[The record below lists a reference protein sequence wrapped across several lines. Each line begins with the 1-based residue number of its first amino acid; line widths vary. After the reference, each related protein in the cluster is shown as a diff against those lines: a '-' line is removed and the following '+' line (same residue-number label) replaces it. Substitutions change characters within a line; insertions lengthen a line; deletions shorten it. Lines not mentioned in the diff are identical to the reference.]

1 MEINKLF
8 WERLKNIY
16 TSTQI
21 DIIKKWLNTKKRNV
35 SFRMNRLKNNW
46 KEVFNILDKKWIKY
60 NKVDFLDDAY
70 ILENWVEKDLWDLE
84 IFKKWEIYLQSIASQ
99 IPVYFL
105 DLEPWDKVLDITAA
119 PGSKTSQIASILW
132 NKWEI
137 TANDNNQIRIDKLKF
152 TLERQWV
159 TIAKVIK
166 NDATKLWNILKENS
180 FDKILAD
187 LPCSAEWRINLNN
200 EKSYWFWNE
209 KNIEKNKDL
218 QIEILKNS
226 IKLLKKW
233 WILVYST
240 CTLAPEENEEV
251 VDYLLN
257 NFKELE
263 IEPINLNYKYTMK
276 WITSFNSKIY
286 NKKVDNSLRCLPSK
300 ETEGF
305 FIAKF
310 RKIDF

>member
-1 MEINKLF
+1 MELNKLF
-8 WERLKNIY
+8 WKRLEKIY
-16 TSTQI
+16 TSTYI
-21 DIIKKWLNTKKRNV
+21 DIIKSGLNTKKRKV
-35 SFRMNRLKNNW
+35 SFRINNIKTDWNDVFKVLDEKWLK
-46 KEVFNILDKKWIKY
+46 Y
-60 NKVDFLDDAY
+60 TKVDFLEDAY
-70 ILENWVEKDLWDLE
+70 ILDNWTEKDLWDLE
-84 IFKKWEIYLQSIASQ
+84 IFKDWKIYLQSIASQ
-99 IPVYFL
+99 IPALFL
-105 DLEPWDKVLDITAA
+105 DLKPWDKVLDITAA

-137 TANDNNQIRIDKLKF
+137 TANDNNAIRLDKLKF

-166 NDATKLWNILKENS
+166 NDATKLGNIIKENS

-200 EKSYWFWNE
+200 EKSYWFWSE
-209 KNIEKNKDL
+209 KNIEKNKAL

-226 IKLLKKW
+226 VKLLKKG

-240 CTLAPEENEEV
+240 CTLAPEENEEI

-263 IEPINLNYKYTMK
+263 IEPINLDYKYTMK
-276 WITSFNSKIY
+276 WITEFNWKKY
-286 NKKVDNSLRCLPSK
+286 NKKVDNSLRCLPSE
-300 ETEGF
+300 ETEWF
-305 FIAKF
+305 FVAKF
-310 RKIDF
+310 RKI

>member
-1 MEINKLF
+1 MELNKLF
-8 WERLKNIY
+8 WERIKNIY
-16 TSTQI
+16 TSMQI
-21 DIIKKWLNTKKRNV
+21 DIIKKWLNTKKRKV
-35 SFRMNRLKNNW
+35 SFRINRLKNNW
-46 KEVFNILDKKWIKY
+46 NDVFNILDKKWIKY
-60 NKVDFLDDAY
+60 KKVDFLNDAY

-99 IPVYFL
+99 IPVHFL

-159 TIAKVIK
+159 KIAKIIK
-166 NDATKLWNILKENS
+166 QDATKLWNILKENS

-200 EKSYWFWNE
+200 EKSYWFWSE
-209 KNIEKNKDL
+209 KNIEKNKVL
-218 QIEILKNS
+218 QTEILKNS

-251 VDYLLN
+251 VDYILN

-286 NKKVDNSLRCLPSK
+286 NKKVDNSLRCLPSE

-310 RKIDF
+310 RKN